1 MSTSVPHAT
10 SHYMLEGEQRML
22 RVCVCC
28 CPLTKAKLAVV
39 ATVTPA
45 VLSWFIG
52 HPILELHGDN
62 TLSLHNAVLV

>member
-10 SHYMLEGEQRML
+10 SHYMLEGEQRM
-22 RVCVCC
+22 
-28 CPLTKAKLAVV
+28 PLGTTVELVKIVVAVV
-39 ATVTPA
+39 AMVTPA

-62 TLSLHNAVLV
+62 TLTTQCCT